1 MAKEAVSVDEA
12 AKLPEDE
19 AVALEQPAA
28 DDTAASDA
36 AAAGT
41 GAAED
46 NPELA
51 AEAEPGETAPIES
64 RFLYVDVAAQRAK
77 QLRRGAVP
85 RLADVPAPDL
95 DNPHS
100 AGQRLKLE
108 RVAMREVDAGK
119 IVYEVP
125 TDDDTAK
132 AD

>member
-1 MAKEAVSVDEA
+1 MDEA
-12 AKLPEDE
+12 AKLPEDG
-19 AVALEQPAA
+19 AVAPEQPAA
-28 DDTAASDA
+28 DDTAAV
-36 AAAGT
+36 GT

-46 NPELA
+46 NAELA
-51 AEAEPGETAPIES
+51 GAAESGETTPIES

-85 RLADVPAPDL
+85 RLDDVPAPDL

-125 TDDDTAK
+125 TDDETAK
-132 AD
+132 TD

>member
-1 MAKEAVSVDEA
+1 MDEA

-19 AVALEQPAA
+19 AVAPEQPAA
-28 DDTAASDA
+28 DDRAAAGA
-36 AAAGT
+36 AAAGA
-41 GAAED
+41 GAAEG

-51 AEAEPGETAPIES
+51 AEAGPGETAPIES

-85 RLADVPAPDL
+85 RLEDVPPPDL

-100 AGQRLKLE
+100 VGQRLKLE

-125 TDDDTAK
+125 TDDVAK